1 MKKVIN
7 KVVKNGAK
15 WLKVDIFFYFY
26 LLIAKPMATFIGDFT
41 CKVDSKGRVILPAA
55 FKKQM
60 PTAAMDKF
68 VVKKDIFEQCLVLFP
83 MDEWDRQNSIIR
95 SRINPYNKEH
105 SRFLRGFYKGT
116 AEVVLDASNRIL
128 IPRRLLELV
137 GIDSEVV
144 LAGQDGK
151 IEIWSRD
158 LYDDHSGE
166 VDNFAFL
173 AEKIMGDTE

>member
-1 MKKVIN
+1 
-7 KVVKNGAK
+7 
-15 WLKVDIFFYFY
+15 
-26 LLIAKPMATFIGDFT
+26 MATFIGDFT
-41 CKVDSKGRVILPAA
+41 CRVDAKGRVILPAV

-60 PTAAMDKF
+60 PQAAMDKF
-68 VVKKDIFEQCLVLFP
+68 VVKKDIFEKCLVLFP

-128 IPRRLLELV
+128 IPRRLLDLV

-151 IEIWSRD
+151 IELWSND
-158 LYDDHSGE
+158 LYEQQSGE
-166 VDNFAFL
+166 ADDFAFL
-173 AEKIMGDTE
+173 AEKIMGDAD

>member
-1 MKKVIN
+1 MA
-7 KVVKNGAK
+7 KNGVK

-26 LLIAKPMATFIGDFT
+26 LFKAKSMATFIGDFT
-41 CKVDSKGRVILPAA
+41 CKVDTKGRVILPSA

-60 PTAAMDKF
+60 PAAAMDKF

-116 AEVVLDASNRIL
+116 AEIVLDASNRIL
-128 IPRRLLELV
+128 IPRRLLDLV

-158 LYDDHSGE
+158 LYDEQSGE
-166 VDNFAFL
+166 ADNFAVL
-173 AEKIMGDTE
+173 AEKIMGDADRNI

>member
-1 MKKVIN
+1 
-7 KVVKNGAK
+7 
-15 WLKVDIFFYFY
+15 
-26 LLIAKPMATFIGDFT
+26 MATFIGDYI
-41 CKVDSKGRVILPAA
+41 CRIDAKGRVILPAA

-60 PTAAMDKF
+60 PAAAMDRF

-116 AEVVLDASNRIL
+116 AEVVLDASNRLL
-128 IPRRLLELV
+128 IPRRLIDAA

-151 IEIWSRD
+151 IEIWSKA
-158 LYDDHSGE
+158 LYDNEPGE
-166 VDNFAFL
+166 NYDFASL
-173 AEKIMGDTE
+173 AEKIMGVNDSRP

>member
-1 MKKVIN
+1 
-7 KVVKNGAK
+7 
-15 WLKVDIFFYFY
+15 
-26 LLIAKPMATFIGDFT
+26 MATFIGDFT
-41 CKVDSKGRVILPAA
+41 CRVDAKGRVILPAA

-60 PTAAMDKF
+60 PQAAMDKF
-68 VVKKDIFEQCLVLFP
+68 VVKKDIFEKCLVLFP

-128 IPRRLLELV
+128 IPRRLLDLV

-151 IEIWSRD
+151 IELWSND
-158 LYDDHSGE
+158 LYEQQSGE
-166 VDNFAFL
+166 ADDFAFL
-173 AEKIMGDTE
+173 AEKIMGDAD

>member
-1 MKKVIN
+1 
-7 KVVKNGAK
+7 
-15 WLKVDIFFYFY
+15 
-26 LLIAKPMATFIGDFT
+26 MATFIGDYI
-41 CKVDSKGRVILPAA
+41 CKVDSKGRVILPSA
-55 FKKQM
+55 FKRQM
-60 PTAAMDKF
+60 PAAAMDKF
-68 VVKKDIFEQCLVLFP
+68 VIKKDIFEACLVLFP

-128 IPRRLLELV
+128 IPRRLLNLV
-137 GIDSEVV
+137 GIDGEAV

-158 LYDDHSGE
+158 LYDEQAGE
-166 VDNFAFL
+166 ADNFALL
-173 AEKIMGDTE
+173 AEKIMGDAESNI